1 MDMDGVL
8 ADTERD
14 PHIVE
19 PLIKCFNKENIDT
32 EWTEENEGEVLEV
45 GGGKERMTAYWK
57 EGRWPSVMQDMTEK
71 MKNKTK

>member
-32 EWTEENEGEVLEV
+32 DWTEENDGEVLEV
-45 GGGKERMTAYWK
+45 GGGKERMTAY
-57 EGRWPSVMQDMTEK
+57 
-71 MKNKTK
+71 